1 MGVPISFLD
10 QYSHDQFEILG
21 ISNRDRNHPLKCK
34 IYQES
39 DYPRFNDFNA
49 HPVVLKNGVFGN
61 LYTRVFVRRKR

>member
-1 MGVPISFLD
+1 MGVPNSCKD
-10 QYSHDQFEILG
+10 QYNPDQFEILG
-21 ISNRDRNHPLKCK
+21 ISNRDRNHPRKCK

-49 HPVVLKNGVFGN
+49 HPVVLKNGVFDN